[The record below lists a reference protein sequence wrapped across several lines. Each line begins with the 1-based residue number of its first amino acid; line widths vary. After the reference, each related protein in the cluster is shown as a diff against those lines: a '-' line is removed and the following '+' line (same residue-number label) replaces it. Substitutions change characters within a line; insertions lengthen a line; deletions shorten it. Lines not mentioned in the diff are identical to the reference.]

1 MTQLTIT
8 EHTFNSDRHKTFYR
22 AAGPV
27 DGPLIIFTHGWPEQS
42 LSWRHQLPFFAAMG
56 FRAVAPDMR
65 GYGYSSI
72 YHNHSDYCQQE
83 IVFDMLEL
91 LESLQ
96 AQKAI
101 WVGHDW
107 GAPVAWNIA
116 RHHPEKCVGV
126 ASLCI
131 PYATL
136 EQGLD
141 FMISLVNRDVYP
153 IDEFPA
159 GQWEYMRFYEEN
171 FADATKPM
179 DANPR
184 NMLQAMFRKGSADG
198 MGTPSGTAMVRRDG
212 GWFGGLDE
220 APVVPRDDDVISEAE
235 LDIFSQALSRN
246 GLFGPNSWYMNHEA
260 NAKYHQRPNN
270 SDHLAMPAL
279 FLAGHFDYTC
289 ESITSR
295 LTEPMRQKCKNLTEA
310 TIDSGHWMAQEKPQ
324 AVNRE
329 LARWIFNQNLVG
341 QES

>member
-1 MTQLTIT
+1 MTHLAIT
-8 EHTFNSDRHKTFYR
+8 EHTFNSGRHTTFYR
-22 AAGPV
+22 AAGPI

-65 GYGYSSI
+65 GYGNSSI
-72 YHNHSDYCQQE
+72 YQNHSDYCQQE

-91 LESLQ
+91 LQSLR
-96 AQKAI
+96 ARKAI

-116 RHHPEKCVGV
+116 RHHPEKCIGV

-141 FMISLVNRDVYP
+141 FIISLVNRDVYP

-171 FADATKPM
+171 FTDATRPM

-184 NMLQAMFRKGSADG
+184 NMLQAMFRKGSAEG
-198 MGTPSGTAMVRRDG
+198 MGTPSGTAMVRKDR

-220 APVVPRDDDVISEAE
+220 APVVPRDDGVISEAE
-235 LDIFSQALSRN
+235 LDIFSEALIRN
-246 GLFGPNSWYMNHEA
+246 GFFGPNSWYMNHKA
-260 NAKYHQRPNN
+260 NAEYHRQPNN

-279 FLAGHFDYTC
+279 FLAGRFDYTC

-295 LTEPMRQKCKNLTEA
+295 LPEPMRQKCINLTEA

-329 LARWIFNQNLVG
+329 LARWIFNQNLVE
-341 QES
+341 QAN